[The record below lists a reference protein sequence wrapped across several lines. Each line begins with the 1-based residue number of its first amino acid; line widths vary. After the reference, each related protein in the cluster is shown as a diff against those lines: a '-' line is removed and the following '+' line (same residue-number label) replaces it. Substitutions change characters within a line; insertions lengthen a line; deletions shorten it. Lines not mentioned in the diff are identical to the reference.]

1 MIKTRNAATG
11 VLVVAGLLLLASEA
25 QTIPDQIKAAA
36 CGFAFWG
43 AAWAVWQL
51 WGRAG
56 YLIRKAA
63 HCLREALREEIEEAR
78 EKRKA
83 A

>member
-1 MIKTRNAATG
+1 MSKKAKGAAAG
-11 VLVVAGLLLLASEA
+11 VLVRSGLLMLASEA
-25 QTIPDQIKAAA
+25 QAIPDQIKAVA

-63 HCLREALREEIEEAR
+63 HCLREALEEEIEEVR
-78 EKRKA
+78 NKA

>member
-1 MIKTRNAATG
+1 MSKKAKSAATG

-25 QTIPDQIKAAA
+25 QTIPDQIKAVA
-36 CGFAFWG
+36 CGFVFWG

-63 HCLREALREEIEEAR
+63 HCLREALEEEIEEVR
-78 EKRKA
+78 NKA